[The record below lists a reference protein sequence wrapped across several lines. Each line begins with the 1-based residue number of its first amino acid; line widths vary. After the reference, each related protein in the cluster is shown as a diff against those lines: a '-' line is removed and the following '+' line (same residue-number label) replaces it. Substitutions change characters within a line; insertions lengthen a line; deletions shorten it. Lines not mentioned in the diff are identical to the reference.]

1 MIPPALVLMSL
12 NCKKKPVCELPEI
25 WWKNDSLAF
34 HSFQQRRKPWIEEQ
48 DEQGQNARKGV
59 ETAGSHVGNVWWST
73 KAASPL
79 LVHIHPGQLPFWRCF
94 SSGSC
99 KKPTNNCCWFQCSAL
114 EHLRFGISIVEEEWH
129 HHVWGCSKE
138 EKERQERS
146 KSLVWPVCHSSSQV
160 HICAHSYEHK
170 HTHTHTHTNTHTCT
184 HRCVCGCLYFLMFL
198 LDSLISFAKE
208 IRVNRKH
215 HMWWLSFLNLVN
227 NTTMWVSYYG
237 NQVV

>member
-1 MIPPALVLMSL
+1 MILPLLVLMSL

-170 HTHTHTHTNTHTCT
+170 HTHTHTHTHTHKYT
-184 HRCVCGCLYFLMFL
+184 HMYTQMCV
-198 LDSLISFAKE
+198 
-208 IRVNRKH
+208 
-215 HMWWLSFLNLVN
+215 
-227 NTTMWVSYYG
+227 WVSVFPHVSVG
-237 NQVV
+237 FTDLFR